1 MNFLRQRPEDEYQNE
16 LTALKEQDSRPKP
29 HNWLLSP
36 WAVLRY
42 IMGGKL
48 ENGFVISPKYI
59 GNQRLVEIAI
69 ATLASDRALLLM
81 GVPGTAKSW
90 LAEHL
95 AAAISGNSTL
105 LIQGTAGLGEENLR
119 YNWNYAQLLAKGPSF
134 EALVESPLMRAMQA
148 GKIARIE
155 EFTRLSS
162 DVQDALISILSEK
175 TLSIPE
181 LKEEISAQKG
191 FNVICTAND
200 RDRGVNELSSA
211 LKRRFNTVILPL
223 PASIEEEVIIVKT
236 RVAKMAK
243 TLALPAELPP
253 IEEIKRLVTIFKEL
267 REGKTIDGKH
277 KLKSPSSTLSSAEA
291 ISVINDGLSLA
302 AHFGNGRL
310 TAYDLAAGVNG
321 AVIKDPNRDKKIWT
335 EYLET
340 VVKNREDWK
349 DLYTA
354 CRDLL

>member
-1 MNFLRQRPEDEYQNE
+1 MKFLRQRPEDEYIDE
-16 LTALKEQDSRPKP
+16 LKALRENDTRPKP
-29 HNWLLSP
+29 QNWFLSP

-42 IMGGKL
+42 VMGGKL
-48 ENGFVISPKYI
+48 ENGFEITPKYI
-59 GNQRLVEIAI
+59 GNQRLIEIAI

-90 LAEHL
+90 VAEHL
-95 AAAISGNSTL
+95 TTAISGDSTL

-134 EALVESPLMRAMQA
+134 EALVESPLMRAMQT

-162 DVQDALISILSEK
+162 DVQDTLISILSEK
-175 TLSIPE
+175 MLSIPE
-181 LKEEISAQKG
+181 LKEEVSARKG

-211 LKRRFNTVILPL
+211 LKRRFNTIILPL
-223 PASIEEEVIIVKT
+223 PSSIEEEVVIVKT
-236 RVAKMAK
+236 RVAKMSK
-243 TLALPAELPP
+243 NLELPAELPP
-253 IEEIKRLVTIFKEL
+253 LEEIKRLVTIFKEL
-267 REGKTIDGKH
+267 REGKTLDSKH

-310 TAYDLAAGVNG
+310 GAYDLAAGING
-321 AVIKDPNRDKKIWT
+321 AVIKEPSRDKKIWV
-335 EYLET
+335 EYLEI
-340 VVKNREDWK
+340 VMKNREEWK
-349 DLYTA
+349 DLYLA
-354 CRDLL
+354 CRELL